1 MTRRQA
7 VLQASATMLV
17 RRSAHCDSQK
27 RRFFALA
34 GLLTAALLPKVALAQ
49 TADAPPP
56 AASSSAPAATPPPAR
71 PALMPAATTA
81 GTTTP
86 TVAPPPVA
94 RPIDPGQDAAQL
106 ARQGSE
112 RPSADGSIGAKP
124 SDVFAED
131 WWGRTRPLL
140 EIHGYFRTRGELL
153 HNFSLGR
160 HNNPTGDLHPYLW
173 PHPLDNTYNDENG
186 NTRSVA
192 LCGDNAIT
200 DRNCYDKTQSTAN
213 MRFRIVP
220 ELHIS
225 DNLRVMS
232 QIDMLDNLV
241 LGSTPDSYAIKPNE
255 GGTNGNGTGYT
266 TAGYNGYAPLGAF
279 STTQGV
285 PTAGVNGY
293 RNSIDVKRAWAEYM
307 TPIGLLRFGRMA
319 NHWGLGMFV
328 NAGDTIDSDW
338 QSTSDRIMFVTGI
351 KPLDLYFGGMW
362 DFPNSGPTNASP
374 YDVYGGS
381 PVNTCNLCNVGQW
394 GAVIVR
400 RTEPEKQKLQLSRGD
415 LVINGGVF
423 SVLRS
428 QYLDVKP
435 GQTPLTTLTGTTA
448 TDNNLER
455 RSGWAFIPDFW
466 LQAMYRK
473 FRFEAEFVTI
483 QGQIGNSPLGT
494 DLRNPVP
501 IQQYGLATEAGYKA
515 IEDKLRINFGFGW
528 ASGDPWTDGGLAPS
542 SNGLQPQLKPG
553 SGPGTFRF
561 HPDYRVDLIFW
572 RRIMTR
578 VQGAYY
584 FKPSVEYDFIRNMN
598 GQKLGGGASL
608 VWSRASEFIQT
619 PGHKRDLGIELDLKI
634 YYQAKDGSLNDDPNK
649 LGGFYAMLEYGVFFP
664 LGGLG
669 YLPGTTQNNTRV
681 LPPTI
686 QDSTTWDISSA
697 QTIRLFLGVA
707 F

>member
-1 MTRRQA
+1 MHVRA
-7 VLQASATMLV
+7 VSRV
-17 RRSAHCDSQK
+17 
-27 RRFFALA
+27 FALA
-34 GLLTAALLPKVALAQ
+34 VLSAAALPKVALAQ
-49 TADAPPP
+49 ASDAAPPAGSATP
-56 AASSSAPAATPPPAR
+56 ATTNAPPATPPPAR
-71 PALMPAATTA
+71 PALMPATSAAPGA
-81 GTTTP
+81 GVP
-86 TVAPPPVA
+86 VVAPPPVVH
-94 RPIDPGQDAAQL
+94 PIDPAQDAAQL

-160 HNNPTGDLHPYLW
+160 HNEPGDITGGHPYLW
-173 PHPLDNTYNDENG
+173 PQPLDNSYNDASG
-186 NTRSVA
+186 TSHFVQ
-192 LCGDNAIT
+192 LCGSTTVAGAA
-200 DRNCYDKTQSTAN
+200 CFDKTQSTAN
-213 MRFRIVP
+213 LRFRLVP

-225 DNLRVMS
+225 DNLRILS

-241 LGSTPDSYAIKPNE
+241 LGSTPDAYAIKPNE
-255 GGTNGNGTGYT
+255 GSSAGGNGTGYA

-279 STTQGV
+279 STTQGP

-307 TPIGLLRFGRMA
+307 TPIGLLRFGRMP

-328 NAGDTIDSDW
+328 NAGDGIDSDW

-362 DFPNSGPTNASP
+362 DFPSSGPTNASAF
-374 YDVYGGS
+374 DVYGGS
-381 PVNTCNLCNVGQW
+381 PVNTCNMCNVGQW

-400 RTEPEKQKLQLSRGD
+400 RTDPDKQKLQLARGD
-415 LVINGGVF
+415 LFINGGVF

-428 QYLDVKP
+428 QFLDVKP
-435 GQTPLTTLTGTTA
+435 GQTPLTTLTATNA

-483 QGQIGNSPLGT
+483 QGAIGNSPLGT
-494 DLRNPVP
+494 DINNPVP

-528 ASGDPWTDGGLAPS
+528 ASGDPWADGGLAPG
-542 SNGLQPQLKPG
+542 SNGLQAQLKPG

-572 RRIMTR
+572 RRIMSR
-578 VQGAYY
+578 IQGAYY

-619 PGHKRDLGIELDLKI
+619 PGHKRDLGIELDLKL
-634 YYQAKDGSLNDDPNK
+634 YYQAKDGTLNDDPSK

-669 YLPGTTQNNTRV
+669 YLPGITTNNTRP
-681 LPPTI
+681 LPNV